1 MRAVFILQLCDFSGG
16 RALSLSA
23 FPKKQA
29 EHSVSVSW
37 IGHKLGHGAQAAF
50 LGEIKTKAKA
60 RPANQQGMVGW
71 FHLVSQFS
79 PILNSATRNTGAH
92 MSVCVPAFN
101 TIVCTPQDAAQ
112 KISKETS

>member
-1 MRAVFILQLCDFSGG
+1 MRADFILQLCDFSGG

-37 IGHKLGHGAQAAF
+37 IGHRLGHGAQAAF

-60 RPANQQGMVGW
+60 RPANKQGMSGW

-79 PILNSATRNTGAH
+79 PIVISAARNTGAH
-92 MSVCVPAFN
+92 TSVCVPAFN
-101 TIVCTPQDAAQ
+101 TSAY
-112 KISKETS
+112 TSGCCSENL